1 MLLDFYQ
8 TKRILSKY
16 KIPFCRGRIFK
27 SKAKALNFAKKT
39 GFPVVLKIA
48 SVDILHKTDIGG
60 VKLGIKNEKDLKK
73 SWNEILK
80 QAQKVPT
87 KSGILDGKAIGI
99 KNEGVLVQKEIKGT
113 EIILGMKRDE
123 IFGPIMMFGGGG
135 IFIELLKD
143 VSFEICPLKKQEV
156 KEMLKRTKVYK
167 VLKGFRGFPRV
178 NVEKIIKIILN
189 LSKLSLKEKQI
200 KEIDLN
206 PIICNEKEVLVVDA
220 KIII

>member
-1 MLLDFYQ
+1 MLLDFNQ

-16 KIPFCRGRIFK
+16 KIPFCQGRIFK
-27 SKAKALNFAKKT
+27 SKAKAVNFVKKT

-48 SVDILHKTDIGG
+48 SADILHKTDIGG

-80 QAQKVPT
+80 QVQK
-87 KSGILDGKAIGI
+87 A
-99 KNEGVLVQKEIKGT
+99 KNEGILVQKEIKGT

-123 IFGPIMMFGGGG
+123 VFGPMIMFGGGG

-143 VSFEICPLKKQEV
+143 VSFEICPLKRQEV
-156 KEMLKRTKVYK
+156 KEMLKRTKVYEI
-167 VLKGFRGFPRV
+167 LKGFRGFPRV
-178 NVEKIIKIILN
+178 NIEEIIKIILS

-206 PIICNEKEVLVVDA
+206 PMICNEKEVLVVDA
-220 KIII
+220 KIIV